1 MLIYLLRHGATACNA
16 EHRYQGRTDVPLSPA
31 GRAALRRADL
41 FPKSVYVSPLS
52 RAVETAG
59 ILFPAARL
67 IPAPDLRE
75 MDFGA
80 FEGRSYREMARDPDY
95 RTWVAGGCAGQC
107 PGGESRAAFSH
118 RVCSAFG
125 ALVDGALAAGE
136 PGLVI
141 VAHGGVQMA
150 ALERF
155 AVPRR
160 DYFDWNAPCGGG
172 FVLDTAAWRETRLL
186 ELMGEVCYTK
196 D

>member
-1 MLIYLLRHGATACNA
+1 MLIYLLRHGATARNA
-16 EHRYQGRTDVPLSPA
+16 EHRYQGQTDVPLSPA
-31 GRAALRRADL
+31 GRAALRQADL
-41 FPKSVYVSPLS
+41 SPKIVYVSPLS
-52 RAVETAG
+52 RAVETAK

-75 MDFGA
+75 MDFGV
-80 FEGRSYREMARDPDY
+80 FEGRNYREMARDPDY
-95 RTWVAGGCAGQC
+95 RAWVAGGCAGQC
-107 PGGESRAAFSH
+107 PGGESRAAFSR
-118 RVCSAFG
+118 RVCAAFG

-136 PGLVI
+136 PGLVV

-186 ELMGEVCYTK
+186 ELRGEVCYTK